1 MLIDTANEKGISSLL
16 TTDPSPHCGSMLNKS
31 DFQDS
36 ICIRYAFLLNRLPTM
51 CVCGT
56 DMTLDHACTCPCG
69 GYSAAQHDEIR
80 DLIADVMHDALRDV
94 EVEPQLL
101 PVEDEEL
108 SGRTTNLRHV

>member
-1 MLIDTANEKGISSLL
+1 M
-16 TTDPSPHCGSMLNKS
+16 CV
-31 DFQDS
+31 
-36 ICIRYAFLLNRLPTM
+36 

-69 GYSAAQHDEIR
+69 GYPAARHDEIC
-80 DLIADVMHDALRDV
+80 DVIADVMHDALRDV

-108 SGRTTNLRHV
+108 SGRTTNRSTEARLDIRARGFWTRQQDSFF